1 MSDTRFHQFKQLIA
15 AWTRKDA
22 EAVLGMLHDD
32 VVWHY
37 AAAIAPPARG
47 KAEARAFIERFGS
60 TISEVNWRIFAHAET
75 ADRLFVE
82 GVDEYVTT
90 DGVRVAAPYAG
101 IIEYQGD
108 KIIGWRDYLDRGTVD
123 AIKAGK
129 PYPAQVKELID
140 RPAA

>member
-1 MSDTRFHQFKQLIA
+1 M
-15 AWTRKDA
+15 
-22 EAVLGMLHDD
+22 
-32 VVWHY
+32 
-37 AAAIAPPARG
+37 
-47 KAEARAFIERFGS
+47 
-60 TISEVNWRIFAHAET
+60 
-75 ADRLFVE
+75 
-82 GVDEYVTT
+82 
-90 DGVRVAAPYAG
+90 RVAAPYAG

>member
-1 MSDTRFHQFKQLIA
+1 M
-15 AWTRKDA
+15 
-22 EAVLGMLHDD
+22 
-32 VVWHY
+32 
-37 AAAIAPPARG
+37 
-47 KAEARAFIERFGS
+47 
-60 TISEVNWRIFAHAET
+60 
-75 ADRLFVE
+75 
-82 GVDEYVTT
+82 TT

>member
-1 MSDTRFHQFKQLIA
+1 MTDTRFNQFKQLIA

-22 EAVLGMLHDD
+22 DAVLAMLHDD

-60 TISEVNWRIFAHAET
+60 TIAEVNWRIFAHTET